1 MNKRFDTALD
11 FWKSIFCSFIIF
23 CVLFVILA
31 PSKVEKPVQ
40 KKIQKIYSLEKRN
53 TQPVSSD
60 ASQFGGG
67 SNPSINI
74 PAKAVNVSLGK
85 DGILAPSVK
94 NILPNGEL
102 FGGLSGQAGFESSL
116 SAAGF
121 ASEGIEIFN
130 IDALDNIPRRKNEA
144 RINYPD
150 SMLSKG
156 IEGLVKLLVI
166 IDTDGSVTIDSTEF
180 ATNQIFE
187 DAAKKAIE
195 NLKYETPTKGGK
207 AVRAKFILPIPF
219 KIVK

>member
-1 MNKRFDTALD
+1 MNKKRFDNTLD

-31 PSKVEKPVQ
+31 PSKVEKATQ
-40 KKIQKIYSLEKRN
+40 KKIQKVYSIEKK
-53 TQPVSSD
+53 QSQSSEN
-60 ASQFGGG
+60 SVRKGGG
-67 SNPSINI
+67 GE
-74 PAKAVNVSLGK
+74 VSLDIPVKATNLSFGA
-85 DGILAPSVK
+85 DGILAASIK
-94 NILPNGEL
+94 DILPSGEL

-116 SAAGF
+116 SAGGF
-121 ASEGIEIFN
+121 GDEGIEIFN
-130 IDALDNIPRRKNEA
+130 IDVLDKIPRRKNDV
-144 RINYPD
+144 RINYPE

-156 IEGLVKLLVI
+156 IEGVVKLLVV
-166 IDTDGSVTIDSTEF
+166 IDVDGSVSIDSTEF

-187 DAAKKAIE
+187 EAAKKAIE